1 MNQQEKPL
9 TEKESLQLITEMIQK
24 AKANIHE
31 RGTSAIMWGTV
42 TAIAGLISFLE
53 RYYDFYIGFDIWI
66 IVLAAVI
73 PQIFLSI
80 REAREKKVVTH
91 TEKAIDAIWIVYGIS
106 IGCLIFFMN
115 VVPGVSA
122 KFFVAEHGSESLQNF
137 PRYVYSV
144 GSIFLILYAI
154 PTLATGIIC
163 RFLPMLLGGIICYL
177 LFIVSCYSSSTWDML
192 LMGLAGII
200 NWLIPGFILRSRYL
214 KGNRV
219 DV

>member
-1 MNQQEKPL
+1 MSQEEKQL

-42 TAIAGLISFLE
+42 TGIAGLVSFFE
-53 RYYDFYIGFDIWI
+53 KYFNFSIGFDIWL
-66 IVLAAVI
+66 IVFAAII
-73 PQIFLSI
+73 PQIFISI
-80 REAREKKVVTH
+80 RENKERKVVTH
-91 TEKAIDAIWIVYGIS
+91 TERAIDAIWIVYGIS
-106 IGCLIFFMN
+106 IGCLIFFIN

-122 KFFVAEHGSESLQNF
+122 KFFAAEHGEAALQHF
-137 PRYVYSV
+137 PRYIFSA

-154 PTLATGIIC
+154 PTLATGIISGF
-163 RFLPMLLGGIICYL
+163 RPMLLGGIICYL
-177 LFIVSCYSSSTWDML
+177 FFVVSCYTSGTWDML

-214 KGNRV
+214 KGKPC
-219 DV
+219 